1 MTLLFLNSDQ
11 IGAGEEELGKKLL
24 QLFLEKLVAS
34 EVKVDAVACLNRAVL
49 LTTEEGAALESLKA
63 LAAHGALVTT
73 CGTCLDFYG
82 RKEKLLLGSVGGM
95 QQTVEM
101 FASADRVI
109 APC

>member
-1 MTLLFLNSDQ
+1 MALLFLNSDQ
-11 IGAGEEELGKKLL
+11 IGAGEEELGRKLL

-34 EVKVDAVACLNRAVL
+34 EVKVDVVACLNRAVL
-49 LTTEEGAALESLKA
+49 LTTEEGPALESLKA
-63 LAAHGALVTT
+63 MAARGALITS
-73 CGTCLDFYG
+73 CGTCLDFFG

-101 FASADRVI
+101 FASATRVI